1 MEYLENNKIKDFVKN
16 IVIEELYNYED
27 NSFYGCDLGYG
38 LLEGYNIDGVYFYN
52 NYDAINFIKEHFDDF
67 GEIVEE
73 LKFQYGGDINVIPN
87 VFEYP
92 DRFCVV
98 CFLEV
103 ASYILSKCKFVNDN
117 WDNEIKITDEVI
129 KIIENELK
137 EV

>member
-1 MEYLENNKIKDFVKN
+1 MEYLEYNKIKDFVKD
-16 IVIEELYNYED
+16 IVIEQLYNCKD

-52 NYDAINFIKEHFDDF
+52 NYKATEFIKENFEDF

-73 LKFQYGGDINVIPN
+73 VTFQLGSENIPN
-87 VFEYP
+87 IFEEP
-92 DRFCVV
+92 DKFCVV

-103 ASYILSKCKFVNDN
+103 ASYILGKCKFVDDN
-117 WDNEIKITDEVI
+117 WNNEIELTEEVI
-129 KIIENELK
+129 KTIENELK

>member
-1 MEYLENNKIKDFVKN
+1 MAYLENNEIKDFVKN
-16 IVIEELYNYED
+16 IVIEELYNYKD
-27 NSFYGCDLGYG
+27 ISFYGCDLGYG

-52 NYDAINFIKEHFDDF
+52 NNEAIDFISKHFRDF

-73 LKFQYGGDINVIPN
+73 IKFQLGRDNIPN

-103 ASYILSKCKFVNDN
+103 AGYILGQCKYVEDN
-117 WDNEIKITDEVI
+117 WNNSFEITEEVI
-129 KIIENELK
+129 KTIESELK
-137 EV
+137 GV

>member
-1 MEYLENNKIKDFVKN
+1 MNYLENNKIKDFVKDI
-16 IVIEELYNYED
+16 IVNELYNYE
-27 NSFYGCDLGYG
+27 NMSFYGCDLGYG

-52 NYDAINFIKEHFDDF
+52 SYRAIEFIKENFEDF

-73 LKFQYGGDINVIPN
+73 VSFQLGVESIPN
-87 VFEYP
+87 IFENP

-103 ASYILSKCKFVNDN
+103 ASYILGRCGFVDKM
-117 WDNEIKITDEVI
+117 WNEEIVLTEEVV
-129 KIIENELK
+129 KQIESELK

>member
-16 IVIEELYNYED
+16 IIENELED
-27 NSFYGCDLGYG
+27 YKGLEVYGCDLAYQ
-38 LLEGYNIDGVYFYN
+38 LLEEYRVDGVYFYN
-52 NYDAINFIKEHFDDF
+52 NYKAINFIKENFEDF

-73 LKFQYGGDINVIPN
+73 LKYTFGEENIPN

-92 DRFCVV
+92 DKFCVV

-103 ASYILSKCKFVNDN
+103 ASYLLCDCKFVSEN
-117 WDNEIKITDEVI
+117 WNNTFIITDGAISII
-129 KIIENELK
+129 KNELK

>member
-1 MEYLENNKIKDFVKN
+1 MKYLSNNEIKDFVKD
-16 IVIEELYNYED
+16 IVIDRLHDYKDIEV
-27 NSFYGCDLGYG
+27 YGCDLGYT
-38 LLEGYNIDGVYFYN
+38 LLETYNIDGVYFYST
-52 NYDAINFIKEHFDDF
+52 DKAIDFISKHFRDF

-73 LKFQYGGDINVIPN
+73 IIFHLGSENIPN

-103 ASYILSKCKFVNDN
+103 ASYILGQCKYVEDN
-117 WDNEIKITDEVI
+117 WNNSFEITDEVI
-129 KIIENELK
+129 KTIENELS

>member
-1 MEYLENNKIKDFVKN
+1 MAYLSNNEIKDFVKN
-16 IVIEELYNYED
+16 IVIDRLYDYKGMEV
-27 NSFYGCDLGYG
+27 YGCDMGYT
-38 LLEGYNIDGVYFYN
+38 LLETYNIDAVYFY
-52 NYDAINFIKEHFDDF
+52 YDNKAIDFISKHFRDF

-73 LKFQYGGDINVIPN
+73 ITFQLGSESIPN

-103 ASYILSKCKFVNDN
+103 ASYILGQCKYVSDN
-117 WDNEIKITDEVI
+117 WDNSFEITEEVI
-129 KIIENELK
+129 KTIENELS